1 MSCGG
6 SSMSQ
11 WKPRPPLTHC
21 YQTIRARPLL
31 RTPEKTSAVSL
42 RSDTSASHTLPPQ
55 QAREP
60 GGQKQHAK
68 DWNCS
73 HCEFQSVTSVVC
85 FPRQLGVWYSFEVRL
100 APAKENWGVWEQL
113 AAGGGVKDEGRGVWG
128 RHSGRRVMGSYCSL
142 PEIIVSGPS
151 RTDHILTCDKYNN
164 KLEQFHVRCWQLT
177 GSDDNTEHLWKH
189 WRPKYICW
197 MIMPWLQWPWVNI
210 AHQYLHSFIC
220 SSDGCSDVFWQHL

>member
-6 SSMSQ
+6 SSVSQ
-11 WKPRPPLTHC
+11 WKLRPPLTHC

-73 HCEFQSVTSVVC
+73 HCEFQSVTSVVR
-85 FPRQLGVWYSFEVRL
+85 FSRLLGVWYSFEVWL
-100 APAKENWGVWEQL
+100 APVKENWGAWEQL
-113 AAGGGVKDEGRGVWG
+113 AAGGGVKDEGGRVWG
-128 RHSGRRVMGSYCSL
+128 SGRRVVGGYCSL
-142 PEIIVSGPS
+142 PEILVSGLS
-151 RTDHILTCDKYNN
+151 RTDHIISITLTYSKN
-164 KLEQFHVRCWQLT
+164 
-177 GSDDNTEHLWKH
+177 
-189 WRPKYICW
+189 
-197 MIMPWLQWPWVNI
+197 
-210 AHQYLHSFIC
+210 
-220 SSDGCSDVFWQHL
+220 